1 MGRPR
6 RQPEPT
12 VSYLPTP
19 WQTLTFVYDDP
30 RGRVYRVE
38 QRTLSDGSKET
49 RQVEVTRERFGGVNA

>member
-1 MGRPR
+1 MGRR
-6 RQPEPT
+6 SRQPDST

-19 WQTLTFVYDDP
+19 WQVLTFVYDDP

-49 RQVEVTRERFGGVNA
+49 RQVEVTRERFAGALA